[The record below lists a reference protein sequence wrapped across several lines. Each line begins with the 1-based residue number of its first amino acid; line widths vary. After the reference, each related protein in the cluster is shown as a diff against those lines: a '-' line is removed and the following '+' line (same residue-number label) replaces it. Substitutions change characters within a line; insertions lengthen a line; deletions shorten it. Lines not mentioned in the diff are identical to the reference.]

1 MTAKEFDNRHA
12 KKRQALKKAIRQIEN
27 EWANKPKPTPEPR
40 SRLSPE
46 AQAHEDFCEDMRAIG
61 DASGTPWGGG
71 WGELKN
77 VC

>member
-1 MTAKEFDNRHA
+1 MTAKEFDRRHA
-12 KKRQALKKAIRQIEN
+12 KKVRAIDKAIRQLE
-27 EWANKPKPTPEPR
+27 EDAKRCPAFASVAR

-77 VC
+77 VW